1 MARRSRINIEKY
13 DEGRDYWCGV
23 PVTTTGV
30 ELKYK
35 NAIRGGCSMKKGYVL
50 ALVALLAVFLFC
62 IVSGPAHAQDKAMK
76 LRLSSMWPPMHP
88 LTKLLDQWGKDITK
102 ATGDRVVITV
112 FASSTLSPPMQV
124 YDNTVKGIVD
134 VGTSLLAYAPGRL
147 PLSEVLQ
154 QPLGYRN
161 PYQAT
166 KMANEY
172 YKKFKP
178 KEFDDVKVMFLHGAA
193 PGFIYTKKP
202 AKSMADLKGLRIK
215 ANAENADIVKNLG
228 ASPVTMPVTETY
240 DGLSRGVIDG
250 CLFPLEALQG
260 FKIGE
265 VVKTVIENYG
275 MSYMTSMYVVMNK
288 AKWAAISPADQKA
301 IEKLNEEYIE
311 KFGKTWQDL
320 DTKAIA
326 FAKSKGVTF
335 VTVSKEEGADTIT
348 KMKPI
353 LDLYVKDTKA
363 KGLPGD
369 EALKFCQDY
378 LKKHQ

>member
-1 MARRSRINIEKY
+1 
-13 DEGRDYWCGV
+13 
-23 PVTTTGV
+23 
-30 ELKYK
+30 
-35 NAIRGGCSMKKGYVL
+35 MKKRTAVVVSIASL
-50 ALVALLAVFLFC
+50 AFMLFLVFAVSTP
-62 IVSGPAHAQDKAMK
+62 VMAQEKTMK

-88 LTKLLDQWGKDITK
+88 LTKLLDQWGKDVTK
-102 ATGDRVVITV
+102 ATGDRIVITV

-124 YDNTVKGIVD
+124 YDNTAKGIVD
-134 VGTSLLAYAPGRL
+134 VGTALLAYAPGRL

-154 QPLGYRN
+154 QPLGYTN
-161 PYQAT
+161 AYQAT

-193 PGFIYTKKP
+193 PGFVFTKKP
-202 AKSMADLKGLRIK
+202 TKGMADIKGLRIK

-275 MSYMTSMYVVMNK
+275 MSYMTSQFVVMNK
-288 AKWAAISPADQKA
+288 AKWNAISPADQKA
-301 IEKLNEEYIE
+301 IEAVNEGYIE
-311 KFGKTWQDL
+311 KFGKTWVDL
-320 DTKAIA
+320 DAKAVE

-335 VTVSKEEGADTIT
+335 VKVSKEDEADTMK

-353 LDLYVKDTKA
+353 LDQYVKDTKA

-378 LKKHQ
+378 LKKNQ